1 MARMPELLRKQQ
13 VLLWKEQGG
22 ELGEGEL
29 GVQIG
34 NWEAEEQ
41 EEGVRQEVCGVN
53 LSTKCNKNQSSI
65 QTLVLWLK
73 P

>member
-1 MARMPELLRKQQ
+1 M
-13 VLLWKEQGG
+13 GG
-22 ELGEGEL
+22 GAGL
-29 GVQIG
+29 QIG
-34 NWEAEEQ
+34 DWEAEEQ

-53 LSTKCNKNQSSI
+53 LSTKCDKNQISL